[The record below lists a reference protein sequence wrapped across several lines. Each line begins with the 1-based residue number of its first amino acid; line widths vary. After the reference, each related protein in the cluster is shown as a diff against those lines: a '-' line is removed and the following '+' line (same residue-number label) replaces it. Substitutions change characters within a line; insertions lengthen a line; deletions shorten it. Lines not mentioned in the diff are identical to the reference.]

1 MGMGRDKRKAYKERK
16 LMAAS
21 KAVKAY
27 HPADINNNLAIANNH
42 DNDDFTDADWRA
54 VARMMI
60 RLNRLA

>member
-27 HPADINNNLAIANNH
+27 HPADINNLAIANNH
-42 DNDDFTDADWRA
+42 DKNAFTDADWRA

>member
-21 KAVKAY
+21 KAVKT
-27 HPADINNNLAIANNH
+27 HKPADFNSLAIANNY

-54 VARMMI
+54 AARMMI
-60 RLNRLA
+60 RLSRLA

>member
-1 MGMGRDKRKAYKERK
+1 MGMGRDKRKACKERK

-27 HPADINNNLAIANNH
+27 KPTNFNSLAIANNY

-54 VARMMI
+54 AARVMI
-60 RLNRLA
+60 RLSRLA

>member
-21 KAVKAY
+21 KAVKA
-27 HPADINNNLAIANNH
+27 HKPADFNSLAIANNH

-54 VARMMI
+54 AARMMI

>member
-16 LMAAS
+16 LLATS
-21 KAVKAY
+21 KAVKA
-27 HPADINNNLAIANNH
+27 HKPASFNDLAIANNH
-42 DNDDFTDADWRA
+42 DKDAFSDADWRA

>member
-21 KAVKAY
+21 KAVKA
-27 HPADINNNLAIANNH
+27 HKPADFNSLAIANNYS
-42 DNDDFTDADWRA
+42 NDDFTDADWRSF
-54 VARMMI
+54 ARMMI

>member
-16 LMAAS
+16 LMVAS

-27 HPADINNNLAIANNH
+27 KPADINNLAIANNH
-42 DNDDFTDADWRA
+42 DKDAFTDADWRA

>member
-21 KAVKAY
+21 KAVKT
-27 HPADINNNLAIANNH
+27 HKLADFNSLVIANNH

>member
-1 MGMGRDKRKAYKERK
+1 MGMGRDKRKACRERK

-27 HPADINNNLAIANNH
+27 KPANFNSLAIANNH
-42 DNDDFTDADWRA
+42 DDDFTDADWRA

>member
-1 MGMGRDKRKAYKERK
+1 MGMGRDKRKACKERK

-21 KAVKAY
+21 KAVKALK
-27 HPADINNNLAIANNH
+27 PADFNSLAIANNH

-60 RLNRLA
+60 RLSRLA

>member
-1 MGMGRDKRKAYKERK
+1 MGMGRDKRKAHKERR
-16 LMAAS
+16 LLAAS

-27 HPADINNNLAIANNH
+27 KPADINDLAITNNH
-42 DNDDFTDADWRA
+42 DKDAFTDADWRA

>member
-1 MGMGRDKRKAYKERK
+1 MGMGRDKRKAHKERR
-16 LMAAS
+16 LLAAS

-27 HPADINNNLAIANNH
+27 KPADINDLAIANNH
-42 DNDDFTDADWRA
+42 DKDAFSDADWRA

>member
-1 MGMGRDKRKAYKERK
+1 MGMGRDKRKAHKERR
-16 LMAAS
+16 LLAAS

-27 HPADINNNLAIANNH
+27 QPADINSLAIANNH
-42 DNDDFTDADWRA
+42 DKDAFTDADWRA